1 MAHGL
6 SSTVADA
13 RFAKPIDADLVCQL
27 ARNHEV
33 LITIEEGSIGG
44 FAAQVFQALGASGLL
59 DQGIKIRPMMLP
71 DRLIDH
77 DTPARQYEE
86 AGLTAFHI
94 TEALEALGI
103 RKDAQVAAR
112 LAS

>member
-1 MAHGL
+1 M
-6 SSTVADA
+6 
-13 RFAKPIDADLVCQL
+13 VCQL

-44 FAAQVFQALGASGLL
+44 FAAQVFHALGAAGLL
-59 DQGIKIRPMMLP
+59 DQGVKIRPMMLP

-86 AGLTAFHI
+86 AGLTALHI
-94 TEALEALGI
+94 LAEALEALGI
-103 RKDAQVAAR
+103 HKDAQTVAR